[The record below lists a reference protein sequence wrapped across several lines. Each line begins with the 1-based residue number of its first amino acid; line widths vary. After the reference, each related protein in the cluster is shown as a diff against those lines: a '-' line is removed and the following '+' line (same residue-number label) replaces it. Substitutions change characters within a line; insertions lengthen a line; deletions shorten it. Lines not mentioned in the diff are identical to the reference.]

1 VEVVDVLH
9 GREGVQGGG
18 EVAVE
23 VVGAQ
28 ALHVGVEG
36 LQEEALELEDLLF
49 IIEIVTLRADD
60 HDGRQKGQLA
70 IFQVQGVEG
79 AAELELFLEQ

>member
-1 VEVVDVLH
+1 VQVVDVLH

-23 VVGAQ
+23 VVGTQ

-36 LQEEALELEDLLF
+36 LQEEALELEDLLLV
-49 IIEIVTLRADD
+49 IEIVTLRTDD
-60 HDGRQKGQLA
+60 HDGRQEGQLP
-70 IFQVQGVEG
+70 IFQVQRVER
-79 AAELELFLEQ
+79 AAELELLLEQ